1 MGVRLYPRTE
11 DPHILETLAE
21 VPVGTMGRLNQ
32 LKARLICTRKGVRY
46 YHVSGKPQLM
56 AVRDFTDLDL
66 LWEEE
71 FNRVHADGQED
82 CAQLSCFLDNG
93 WGKLSYTAAKKLVE
107 FGHGDDRGYC
117 EPCGHLDDLE
127 QIADLL
133 VQQDLLISAGGA
145 IACRIPHNE
154 LPRNPLVLYKWVP
167 VQQLGG
173 VQWN

>member
-11 DPHILETLAE
+11 DPRILETLAE
-21 VPVGTMGRLNQ
+21 VPVGTMGKLNQ
-32 LKARLICTRKGVRY
+32 LKARLICSRKGVRY
-46 YHVSGKPQLM
+46 YHVPGKNHLV

-82 CAQLSCFLDNG
+82 CAQLECFLNNG
-93 WGKLSYTAAKKLVE
+93 WGKLSYTASKLLVSM
-107 FGHGDDRGYC
+107 GHGDHRGV
-117 EPCGHLDDLE
+117 EPCGHLDNPVE
-127 QIADLL
+127 IADLL

-154 LPRNPLVLYKWVP
+154 LPANPLVLYKWVP